1 MIFNSVKNTLQ
12 STKSFIT
19 KVIRMRA
26 EFTILQQQAKEILY
40 SNKPLPSNSD
50 AQKADSDV
58 QRAVTYCGVSP
69 QCGDAT
75 RGNVASG

>member
-1 MIFNSVKNTLQ
+1 MDEVGFLYDCVKAGKL
-12 STKSFIT
+12 SK
-19 KVIRMRA
+19 
-26 EFTILQQQAKEILY
+26 QQAKEILY

-58 QRAVTYCGVSP
+58 QRAVTITYCGVSP

>member
-1 MIFNSVKNTLQ
+1 MDEVGFLYDCVKAGKL
-12 STKSFIT
+12 SK
-19 KVIRMRA
+19 
-26 EFTILQQQAKEILY
+26 QQAKEILY
-40 SNKPLPSNSD
+40 SNKPLSSNSD
-50 AQKADSDV
+50 AQKAESGV